1 MIIYFENVNYNVHQN
16 ISLLLTNN
24 DMGVLNKITVI
35 TKPLLRKNIEDA
47 INSLINWE
55 IINNIN
61 VNSLSILITDKVK
74 ENILNNIKNGNN

>member
-1 MIIYFENVNYNVHQN
+1 MIVYFENAGTNVNQN
-16 ISLLLTNN
+16 ISLLLRNN
-24 DMGVLNKITVI
+24 DMDVLDNIRVI
-35 TKPLLRKNIEDA
+35 TKLLLRKNIEDA